1 MLEKRDLILAFALHV
16 LVVAVIATLQA
27 WQTERKPIP
36 ERLIRV
42 NMVSLKTLQAMM
54 QKPEVKTKNKPKIKP
69 KAKLKTKP
77 KAKQKTKPRPTP
89 KPRKKPKV
97 ALVAKPSPKPKK
109 KKVIEEPD
117 YDPFTP
123 LESAPE
129 PQEKSAPK
137 PKTNS
142 KQVLQDLLQGQLSEQ
157 ELNRYILGMQKAVE
171 RQWKVPMEMMDKV
184 KPALV
189 SLTLAPTGDVLKVTI
204 LESSGSA
211 MLDDS
216 LRKAIY
222 AAAPFELPAKQFEL
236 FKNNTIRFYPIE

>member
-1 MLEKRDLILAFALHV
+1 MLEKRDFIFALTLHV
-16 LVVAVIATLQA
+16 LVIAVIAMLQA
-27 WQTERKPIP
+27 WQPERKPMP
-36 ERLIRV
+36 ERLIQV

-54 QKPEVKTKNKPKIKP
+54 HKPKVKEKSKPKVKPKDKPKPKPKPQPKKKP
-69 KAKLKTKP
+69 KAALPAKT
-77 KAKQKTKPRPTP
+77 TH
-89 KPRKKPKV
+89 
-97 ALVAKPSPKPKK
+97 KPKK

-117 YDPFTP
+117 YDPFAP
-123 LESAPE
+123 LESTPE
-129 PQEKSAPK
+129 PQTNTAPT

-142 KQVLQDLLQGQLSEQ
+142 KKVLQDLLQGQLSEQ
-157 ELNRYILGMQKAVE
+157 EINRYILGMQKAVE
-171 RQWKVPMEMMDKV
+171 QQWKVPMEMMDRV

-204 LESSGSA
+204 LESSGST

-222 AAAPFELPAKQFEL
+222 AAAPFKLPNKQFEL